1 MQLRLDVG
9 VSATGSLTAIFR
21 SFVASSAAARKTVA
35 ANLGGALADAEKVA
49 SGAAAKAGKEQ
60 VAAAQKT
67 AAAHRLAGQI
77 QADIIK
83 SVQAQRNAEHKQFLA
98 DLKEEEREAKKVA
111 KSIADERKK
120 QAKAQREDER
130 RGERVGSAAMRT
142 FGGYLSRGVGVAKEI
157 AGGLGADFSIG
168 GNVGRARE
176 TFSAAGRATRSAAT
190 ARGEIATAED
200 IQATVKAIRAG
211 GDEAKLAYGDMAQG
225 LEDFVSKSSDLK
237 TGNAVLARMGMLAQA
252 TGASVKDLLSSAG
265 DVNRELDDS
274 PDRAERLMAIMRLV
288 AKQGAMGNVEV
299 KDLARYMGRV
309 TATAFM
315 YEGSKDKN
323 IGVLGALA
331 QVAMKGGASSA
342 AEATRSAAAFARDVT
357 KAKSLESFAQAGIGI
372 FTDKSKTKV
381 RDPEK
386 IIVDYL
392 QKYGNLAKLSELFK
406 NDASRKA
413 VLGFQNIYTS
423 AGGGKAGI
431 AAVKSEFDKYST
443 TLGEDQ
449 VSAQAK
455 TALEDPAAKAQA
467 FQNHLETIAAS
478 MVDRV
483 LPAFDRLA
491 PNVEKAAMALA
502 GMVNFAAQHPEAAI
516 VAALVAAIGKAA
528 IGEAVGGAL
537 GKAIGSIAT
546 GGGFKFGMATIAV
559 TMAVMQIMKYED
571 ARSKSE
577 GELDTQIKR
586 TTPELLAKAEKQLKE
601 KGTIDKDTIDEIAM
615 RRAELEGLRGV
626 STSERDASGKLVN
639 PNAPREAGSK
649 DLGYTAVALA
659 GLTGD
664 SDMLAGTEAKNA
676 MGAANK
682 DEISTLAQKMDAL
695 IAAYKDSKP
704 KGPMDVN
711 IVGGMP
717 NAGGPGVNNGA
728 RSDGVK

>member
-111 KSIADERKK
+111 KAIADERKK

-299 KDLARYMGRV
+299 KDLARYMGRI

-491 PNVEKAAMALA
+491 PNVEKAAGFFADMVGLA
-502 GMVNFAAQHPEAAI
+502 AEHPETAI
-516 VAALVAAIGKAA
+516 VAALVAALGKAA
-528 IGEAVGGAL
+528 IGEVIGP
-537 GKAIGSIAT
+537 AIGSLI
-546 GGGFKFGMATIAV
+546 
-559 TMAVMQIMKYED
+559 
-571 ARSKSE
+571 
-577 GELDTQIKR
+577 
-586 TTPELLAKAEKQLKE
+586 AKAGKDMGLLGGVLTLGVVALTAEKVIFDAKDAAGD
-601 KGTIDKDTIDEIAM
+601 KGRQNDVDNM
-615 RRAELEGLRGV
+615 RAEAFGEGAAKTGV
-626 STSERDASGKLVN
+626 ISAADKAEFNKAYAALQRRIA
-639 PNAPREAGSK
+639 NAEEEKARLNTFSVPAEARAAYNFVAGGK
-649 DLGYTAVALA
+649 DLSTIYQAQEDVAKLPQLQAELARLAASKPAVDAAKPTETRLSNAQEIGQATASALA
-659 GLTGD
+659 PLI
-664 SDMLAGTEAKNA
+664 
-676 MGAANK
+676 NK
-682 DEISTLAQKMDAL
+682 
-695 IAAYKDSKP
+695 
-704 KGPMDVN
+704 
-711 IVGGMP
+711 GG
-717 NAGGPGVNNGA
+717 GGPGVNNGA
-728 RSDGVK
+728 RSDGVQ